1 MLLKLIILMALTTLA
16 IALLMRW
23 RLPAILGY
31 LTAGIALRELGY
43 DLFEAGAQLKLLTEL
58 GLVFLLFTLG
68 LEFSFPQ
75 LKSLQRAVFAFGP
88 SQFFGTALI
97 CFLPLAFFLNF
108 SITQAVVI
116 AFALAM
122 SSTALVSKQLRE
134 QRELNTRH
142 GRNAIG
148 VLLFQDLVAVPLLIL
163 VPALAAPVDG
173 NLAQNL
179 LMAFAKGI
187 TAAIVLVFAGRK
199 VLPPLFHW
207 VAKKGSD
214 ELFVLVCLLVT
225 LVAAEVTETLGL
237 SMALGAFL
245 AGTLLGESQH
255 KHQIE
260 AEIRP
265 FRDVLLGLF
274 FISIGNL
281 LSLAALVEHAEKIA
295 IALPLIIAAKAG
307 VIYVSLM
314 ILKERQREAVL
325 SSLVLAQVGE
335 FGFALFALAADHRL
349 LTDETLAVVLATSI
363 ASMLLAP
370 LILRHSTNI
379 ADFLLRRKHR
389 LEDDVKPVTIIEAA
403 TGELEDHIVI
413 CGFGRVGQLV
423 YRFTEWEGFQNIA
436 LDRDS
441 QRVQEAS
448 QAGVNVFFGDASRK
462 EILRAAG
469 VERARMVV
477 VCVDNIEHAEQIVSA
492 TRALREDV
500 PVMVRTR
507 DDHHLDELREGGATE
522 VVPEILEG
530 SLMLISHVLVMLEVP
545 VSRVLQRVQRARRER
560 YRQLKGFYLGAGAN
574 VTHEATRHPQQR
586 HAVKLTLHARAVGRT
601 LSDLDLEHLGVEIVS
616 LRRGEN
622 EFEYPSRTDPL
633 RFGDTLILMGFPE
646 DVEAAE
652 DRLLAGRRKR
662 SLPPETEDG

>member
-1 MLLKLIILMALTTLA
+1 MLLKLIVLMGLTTIA

-31 LTAGIALRELGY
+31 LTAGIVLRELGY

-68 LEFSFPQ
+68 LEFSLPQ

-88 SQFFGTALI
+88 SQMFGTALV
-97 CFLPLAFFLNF
+97 FFFPLLFVLDFDL
-108 SITQAVVI
+108 SQSVVI

-134 QRELNTRH
+134 QKELNTRH

-148 VLLFQDLVAVPLLIL
+148 VLLFQDLAAVPLLIL
-163 VPALAAPVDG
+163 VPALAVQTEG
-173 NLAQNL
+173 GLTQNL
-179 LMAFAKGI
+179 LISFAKGI
-187 TAAIVLVFAGRK
+187 SAAVVLVLLGRK
-199 VLPPLFHW
+199 ILPPLFHY
-207 VAKKGSD
+207 VAGKGSD

-225 LVAAEVTETLGL
+225 LVAAEVTESLGL

-245 AGTLLGESQH
+245 AGALLGESQH
-255 KHQIE
+255 RHQIE

-281 LSLAALVEHAEKIA
+281 LSLSALVEHSGKIA
-295 IALPLIIAAKAG
+295 IALPLIIIAKAA
-307 VIYVSLM
+307 VIYISLM
-314 ILKERQREAVL
+314 VLKERKREAIL
-325 SSLVLAQVGE
+325 SGLVLAQVGE
-335 FGFALFALAADHRL
+335 FGFALFALAADNAL
-349 LTDETLAVVLATSI
+349 INAETTSVVLATGI
-363 ASMLLAP
+363 ASMLIAP

-379 ADFLLRRKHR
+379 ADFLLRREHSS
-389 LEDDVKPVTIIEAA
+389 EDDVNPVNIIETA
-403 TGELEDHIVI
+403 TEELSNHIVI

-423 YRFTEWEGFQNIA
+423 YRFTEWEGFPAIA

-441 QRVQEAS
+441 KRVQEAS
-448 QAGVNVFFGDASRK
+448 QAGVDVFFGDASRN

-477 VCVDNIEHAEQIVSA
+477 ICVDNIEHAELILSR
-492 TRALREDV
+492 TRQLRADV
-500 PVMVRTR
+500 PVLVRTR

-530 SLMLISHVLVMLEVP
+530 SLMLISHVLIMLDVP

-574 VTHEATRHPQQR
+574 VTHDATRHPQQR
-586 HAVKLTLHARAVGRT
+586 HAVKLTTSARSVGRT
-601 LSDLDLEHLGVEIVS
+601 LADIDLEALGVEVASI
-616 LRRGEN
+616 RRGEN
-622 EFEYPSRTDPL
+622 EFEYPSRADEL
-633 RFGDTLILMGFPE
+633 RAGDTLILMGYPE
-646 DVEAAE
+646 DIEAAE
-652 DRLLAGRRKR
+652 DRLLAGRRK
-662 SLPPETEDG
+662 SLSEPEAT

>member
-1 MLLKLIILMALTTLA
+1 M
-16 IALLMRW
+16 
-23 RLPAILGY
+23 
-31 LTAGIALRELGY
+31 
-43 DLFEAGAQLKLLTEL
+43 
-58 GLVFLLFTLG
+58 
-68 LEFSFPQ
+68 
-75 LKSLQRAVFAFGP
+75 
-88 SQFFGTALI
+88 
-97 CFLPLAFFLNF
+97 
-108 SITQAVVI
+108 
-116 AFALAM
+116 
-122 SSTALVSKQLRE
+122 
-134 QRELNTRH
+134 
-142 GRNAIG
+142 
-148 VLLFQDLVAVPLLIL
+148 
-163 VPALAAPVDG
+163 
-173 NLAQNL
+173 
-179 LMAFAKGI
+179 
-187 TAAIVLVFAGRK
+187 
-199 VLPPLFHW
+199 
-207 VAKKGSD
+207 
-214 ELFVLVCLLVT
+214 
-225 LVAAEVTETLGL
+225 
-237 SMALGAFL
+237 
-245 AGTLLGESQH
+245 
-255 KHQIE
+255 
-260 AEIRP
+260 
-265 FRDVLLGLF
+265 
-274 FISIGNL
+274 
-281 LSLAALVEHAEKIA
+281 
-295 IALPLIIAAKAG
+295 
-307 VIYVSLM
+307 
-314 ILKERQREAVL
+314 
-325 SSLVLAQVGE
+325 
-335 FGFALFALAADHRL
+335 
-349 LTDETLAVVLATSI
+349 TDETLAVVLESSI
-363 ASMLLAP
+363 ASMLIAP

-389 LEDDVKPVTIIEAA
+389 PEDDVKPITIIEAA

-601 LSDLDLEHLGVEIVS
+601 LSDLDLEQLGVEIVS

-646 DVEAAE
+646 DIEAAE
-652 DRLLAGRRKR
+652 DRLLAGRRKKA
-662 SLPPETEDG
+662 LPPETEDG